1 MSVKKLLCW
10 SLAVLLSIGL
20 LPLAVAAAETPLQL
34 ALRVLEEPRVGEN
47 FTVELMCT
55 GNPGLLSAQFTV
67 SYDMDVLDCIACEK
81 GEVLADMIAATNP
94 DSQKGAII
102 VAGGAAPAQGDGVLA
117 AFTFA
122 VLKDGDCGFALRDA
136 MFADGS
142 GTKLTFTVAGADV
155 SVEMPTQAE
164 STAQAPT
171 KTEEPDE
178 DAQIPS
184 VTESKSDSDEKT
196 PTEEKKESVV
206 LTDIDGHWA
215 EEYLLLGIKRKLL
228 QGYPD
233 GTCRPNEAVTRAQF
247 VTFLWRSVGEPAPA
261 AETSFTDIQKSS
273 YYYTAVAWAEEQGYV
288 LGVGNNQF
296 LPDDPVSR
304 EEVALFLWRAAG
316 GASGAELLF
325 AATYDRH
332 FADSGEIS
340 DWAKAAV
347 YWAVYREI
355 WCGVGAVRAGDTLGA
370 KADASRAEIVVMMVN
385 YQDKIGE

>member
-1 MSVKKLLCW
+1 MCMKKLLCW
-10 SLAVLLSIGL
+10 GLAVLLSACL
-20 LPLAVAAAETPLQL
+20 LPMAAAAETSLQL
-34 ALRVLEEPRVGEN
+34 ELRVSGEPRVGET
-47 FTVELMCT
+47 FTAELVCT

-67 SYDMDVLDCIACEK
+67 SYATDVLDCIACEQ
-81 GEVLADMIAATNP
+81 GEVLDGMIAATNP
-94 DSQKGAII
+94 DAQKGAII
-102 VAGGAAPAQGDGVLA
+102 AAGGATPAEGDGVLA
-117 AFTFA
+117 VFTFTA
-122 VLKDGDCGFALRDA
+122 LKGGDCDFALRDA

-142 GTKLTFTVAGADV
+142 GTKLPYTVTGTDV
-155 SVEMPTQAE
+155 SVETPAQTE

-171 KTEEPDE
+171 
-178 DAQIPS
+178 
-184 VTESKSDSDEKT
+184 VTEKPDADVQTPTVTEKPDSDEKA
-196 PTEEKKESVV
+196 PTEEKTESVV

-215 EEYLLLGIKRKLL
+215 EDYLLLGIEHKLL

-233 GTCRPNEAVTRAQF
+233 NTCRPNEAVTRAQF

-273 YYYTAVAWAEEQGYV
+273 YYYNAVTWAEEKGYV
-288 LGVGNNQF
+288 LGVGNGQF

-316 GASGAELLF
+316 SASGAELLF
-325 AATYDRH
+325 AATYDKH
-332 FADSGEIS
+332 FADSGETS

-355 WCGVGAVRAGDTLGA
+355 WCGVGAVRVGDTLGA